1 MVVYGMKFLLPLFFS
16 LPVFAAEPEVL
27 LVSPPELKSGWDEY
41 VAMRAEQGTPMKL
54 ITTEQI
60 AEDFE
65 GPDIQEK
72 IRLCVR
78 EHIDKHGY
86 HTVILGG
93 DSSGA
98 GGLIPDRDTYHHNL
112 WGMEKDVPSDVY
124 YISPT
129 NWDYDG
135 DGIYGE
141 FEDDSEAIAYP
152 DGSVAVGRIPVRTLE
167 DIKAYAG
174 KVSKHLDAEPIEQL
188 GMTCAVRSAYAKV
201 FRSGNKLIPEA
212 WPNGAVSFFFS
223 DITSWDDADNRGAYD
238 LNVANLGEKFSTGE
252 INKWHLHGHG
262 LIDRWILE
270 GDEAFDHDAVNSL
283 KNKQPLVITTVSCFT
298 GQFDAE
304 QDPSITETMLR
315 QPDGGAVLV
324 VAPSRIGKPH
334 FHNPRQDMRLMAYE
348 GKLDGTTQTMTS
360 FWLESLGAEKK
371 NAGMA
376 LAGAKASLADDS
388 EQSAVYHQGMCE
400 LNLLGDPTLP
410 VR

>member
-1 MVVYGMKFLLPLFFS
+1 VRELVKWNALRASSCWLIYFAIERNCGCLRYEVSAAFVFFLT
-16 LPVFAAEPEVL
+16 
-27 LVSPPELKSGWDEY
+27 
-41 VAMRAEQGTPMKL
+41 RTPMKL

-60 AEDFE
+60 AEGFE

-93 DSSGA
+93 DSSGT

-252 INKWHLHGHG
+252 N
-262 LIDRWILE
+262 RIL
-270 GDEAFDHDAVNSL
+270 
-283 KNKQPLVITTVSCFT
+283 
-298 GQFDAE
+298 
-304 QDPSITETMLR
+304 
-315 QPDGGAVLV
+315 
-324 VAPSRIGKPH
+324 
-334 FHNPRQDMRLMAYE
+334 RLQKRCY
-348 GKLDGTTQTMTS
+348 
-360 FWLESLGAEKK
+360 
-371 NAGMA
+371 
-376 LAGAKASLADDS
+376 ASLT
-388 EQSAVYHQGMCE
+388 V
-400 LNLLGDPTLP
+400 
-410 VR
+410 VRFL